1 MNIYFQDIIER
12 IRIHYKKMTNT
23 ERVIADFFLTNT
35 EKMEFTA
42 KAMAARLHVS
52 EPAMTVFQ
60 KIGFPVT
67 GNSSIYMRS
76 ISR

>member
-35 EKMEFTA
+35 EKMELPQRQWRRGCMF
-42 KAMAARLHVS
+42 RN
-52 EPAMTVFQ
+52 P
-60 KIGFPVT
+60 P
-67 GNSSIYMRS
+67 
-76 ISR
+76 

>member
-52 EPAMTVFQ
+52 GPEN
-60 KIGFPVT
+60 I
-67 GNSSIYMRS
+67 
-76 ISR
+76 